1 MSGFGDFKG
10 KAIKAFEESDLEN
23 HKQQFEELLMESVE
37 GAIGATESPIEAAL
51 AIALFNVHHS
61 AGEIDWCLSDRQAYF
76 AKGLHPRLQIAPQ
89 FQIEN
94 YRVDFAIYQ
103 LHHYGRITRLV
114 VECDGHD
121 FHERTKA
128 QAARDRKRD
137 RDLLM
142 LGWRVLRFTG
152 SEIHKDRDACA
163 QNIFDFIEGDTI
175 DDWRSYHG

>member
-1 MSGFGDFKG
+1 MSGFGDFKN
-10 KAIKAFEESDLEN
+10 KEIKAFEENDLEQ
-23 HKQQFEELLMESVE
+23 HALRFSEVLLGDVESVLN
-37 GAIGATESPIEAAL
+37 ATESPIEAAL
-51 AIALFNVHHS
+51 AIGMFNAVHS
-61 AGEIDWCLSDRQAYF
+61 AGEIDWCLNSRQAYF

-89 FQIEN
+89 YQIES

-103 LHHYGRITRLV
+103 LHHYGRVTRMII
-114 VECDGHD
+114 ECDGHD

-142 LGWRVLRFTG
+142 LGWKVLRFTG

-163 QNIFDFIEGDTI
+163 QNIFEFIEGDTI